1 MASSLR
7 SLLSL
12 VLVTLCTHAD
22 EVAKDVVVYGATPG
36 GITAAISAS
45 REGHSVVLLEQTRHV
60 GGLSTSGLNRDEA
73 EHMDTRTFGGLSE
86 KFLLAAH
93 LRSRGWTE
101 LRHPD
106 KRHPRTW
113 QSKVA
118 EKVFL
123 EMLEEAGVEVRFE
136 QLIQS
141 VEKQEASIVSLTV
154 RGGTTYK
161 AKVFIDATY
170 EGDLMAKAGVSYA
183 LGRESRDQYR
193 ESLGGVRYL
202 DDPIPV
208 SPYDKDG
215 KLLPGIMPGK
225 PPAEFGASPHPICY
239 NIRLNLT
246 TDPENKVEIEKPE
259 NYDPKQYE
267 LLIGSFQ
274 AGKLGKVGDVLALYG
289 MPGDKRECNNKQ
301 AAIVS
306 LSMPG
311 EQTAWAEASF
321 EQREAIHQKYRDYT
335 HGLLW
340 FMKTDPRMPEK
351 VRKEMASY
359 GFCKDEWTD
368 NDHWPWYLYIRA
380 ARRMIGP
387 VVLTQHDVTET
398 RDKKDVIHIGSHYID
413 SHHVARYA
421 YDENSFINEGRIW
434 QKGMNFDIPYRA
446 ITPKQ
451 EECDNLLVPVCV
463 SASAVAF
470 YAIRLEP
477 TWMHLGEASGMAASL
492 AIKNQQAVQTID
504 VPTLQGMIQ
513 KQEIPLDVP
522 TDEDVQEMVKQ
533 FKTRLKTSI
542 IEENQIIYDAS
553 ESVKTM
559 QPDGSWPGIDYGSK
573 AMHNWPGNEHLF
585 RMVDM
590 SVAYVADPKHPLYKN
605 DDLLEK
611 ILRSID
617 FWFARNPTEGHP
629 NWWYRSM
636 QPQMS
641 LSKVCLLMDPY
652 LGKERRAKMVG
663 ILQSDVHSRH
673 TGANLVWFAENTF
686 FKGIFLE
693 DYAMMQ
699 HAVAALNR
707 AYTPAYKT
715 LHEVALEGLQPDSSF
730 TQHGMHFYNNMYGLG
745 YFMSS
750 CRWLYF
756 LHDSPLAFSNAT
768 RNLINDM
775 ALNGNRWMLRYHQ
788 NDPSSRGRAIATRVP
803 ERGSASPLLHPLELL
818 KKANDDPETKS
829 QIQHFI
835 DHING
840 KRPTPGVVGNRY
852 FWRVDY
858 MSHIREKFFASVRMV
873 SKGVKGSEETI
884 GNNVL
889 GGLTSY
895 GLTFIM
901 RTGREYDH
909 IFPVWDWAL
918 LPGVS
923 APRETFRPNHLS
935 HIDSTFV
942 GGVTDG
948 TYGCA
953 AMDFAKKIPKIN
965 KSFSG
970 KKAYFF
976 FDDEIVALGTAL
988 SSDSNNEFNTTLN
1001 QCLLTDQVYIDGQP
1015 KGLEASPVAKQ
1026 YEGRWVNHDSIG
1038 YVFPEKQTF
1047 MLKNGEQSG
1056 SWKRIS
1062 TNLSD
1067 APVKHSVFTLYLE
1080 HGIKPKNGSYEYIVV
1095 PGITRE
1101 ETAAYS
1107 ENMPVRILKNSHHIQ
1122 AVEHVPLKTAGVVFH
1137 KPGQI
1142 SLTSGLTVSADHQ
1155 CFVLI
1160 SENPDGSF
1168 GVSAA
1173 NPETPGLKLTITLKN
1188 AGNQKSVVYRFE
1200 EGIAFLGR
1208 SITKRVVLSQLEA
1221 DN

>member
-1 MASSLR
+1 MNHQIFTPRHSIKILLAATFFISLQCVIAAETEGAVTVLNR
-7 SLLSL
+7 GFPGQNSREGLARLPKVLTENPDHLVLFFGMNDAINSNKLVDLKEYRKSLKAMVEAANRAKVKSV
-12 VLVTLCTHAD
+12 VLVTIHPID
-22 EVAKDVVVYGATPG
+22 PVYVAP
-36 GITAAISAS
+36 
-45 REGHSVVLLEQTRHV
+45 
-60 GGLSTSGLNRDEA
+60 
-73 EHMDTRTFGGLSE
+73 
-86 KFLLAAH
+86 
-93 LRSRGWTE
+93 
-101 LRHPD
+101 
-106 KRHPRTW
+106 RHPRHP
-113 QSKVA
+113 QRERLQEHLAEYDAVVRDVA
-118 EKVFL
+118 KETGALLADWRARFL
-123 EMLEEAGVEVRFE
+123 AESPGDTVEEAVADHKECLNLCVANSGTRNGNHPTADGYRFLADE
-136 QLIQS
+136 CARVLRKR
-141 VEKQEASIVSLTV
+141 VKAGETIVCFGDSLT
-154 RGGTTYK
+154 Y
-161 AKVFIDATY
+161 
-170 EGDLMAKAGVSYA
+170 
-183 LGRESRDQYR
+183 
-193 ESLGGVRYL
+193 
-202 DDPIPV
+202 
-208 SPYDKDG
+208 
-215 KLLPGIMPGK
+215 
-225 PPAEFGASPHPICY
+225 
-239 NIRLNLT
+239 
-246 TDPENKVEIEKPE
+246 
-259 NYDPKQYE
+259 
-267 LLIGSFQ
+267 
-274 AGKLGKVGDVLALYG
+274 
-289 MPGDKRECNNKQ
+289 
-301 AAIVS
+301 
-306 LSMPG
+306 
-311 EQTAWAEASF
+311 
-321 EQREAIHQKYRDYT
+321 
-335 HGLLW
+335 
-340 FMKTDPRMPEK
+340 
-351 VRKEMASY
+351 
-359 GFCKDEWTD
+359 
-368 NDHWPWYLYIRA
+368 
-380 ARRMIGP
+380 
-387 VVLTQHDVTET
+387 
-398 RDKKDVIHIGSHYID
+398 GSHMKGEGTATGETYPSFLFAAM
-413 SHHVARYA
+413 SHGA
-421 YDENSFINEGRIW
+421 
-434 QKGMNFDIPYRA
+434 
-446 ITPKQ
+446 
-451 EECDNLLVPVCV
+451 
-463 SASAVAF
+463 
-470 YAIRLEP
+470 
-477 TWMHLGEASGMAASL
+477 
-492 AIKNQQAVQTID
+492 
-504 VPTLQGMIQ
+504 
-513 KQEIPLDVP
+513 P
-522 TDEDVQEMVKQ
+522 TDEDVQDMVKQ

-573 AMHNWPGNEHLF
+573 AMHNWPGNEHLY

-590 SVAYVADPKHPLYKN
+590 SGAYVADPKHPLYKN

-629 NWWYRSM
+629 NWWYRDM

-686 FKGIFLE
+686 IKGMFLE

-750 CRWLYF
+750 CRWLYV

-803 ERGSASPLLHPLELL
+803 ERGSASSLLHPLELL

-935 HIDSTFV
+935 HMDSTFV

-953 AMDFAKKIPKIN
+953 AMDFAKKILKIN
-965 KSFSG
+965 KSFGG

-988 SSDSNNEFNTTLN
+988 ASDSNNEFNTTLN
-1001 QCLLTDQVYIDGQP
+1001 QCLLTDQVYIDGQA

-1095 PGITRE
+1095 PGITSE

-1107 ENMPVRILKNSHHIQ
+1107 EEMPVRILKNSHHIQ

-1160 SENPDGSF
+1160 RENPDGSF

-1188 AGNQKSVVYRFE
+1188 EGNQKSVVYRFE